1 VIGVPPDERRSR
13 VERINFAVDDRGAGG
28 VVDGPGELWG
38 EEGAVEGREDGGRVV
53 WVAPRAGCREKVVCL
68 AFLSAVLVLK
78 AVP

>member
-1 VIGVPPDERRSR
+1 
-13 VERINFAVDDRGAGG
+13 
-28 VVDGPGELWG
+28 
-38 EEGAVEGREDGGRVV
+38 VEGREDGGRVV